1 MKNLL
6 IDRVGLVVE
15 NYDEELKAMVCEH
28 EYELFT
34 CYSTPTSPDED
45 EYSYQEEGCRKCNK
59 TVEEI
64 ENELNT
70 IGFNN
75 LSFNL

>member
-1 MKNLL
+1 MKDLL

-15 NYDEELKAMVCEH
+15 NYEDELKSAICEH
-28 EYELFT
+28 EFELFS
-34 CYSTPTSPDED
+34 CYFAPTSPDQD
-45 EYSYQEEGCRKCNK
+45 EVGYEEEGCVKCGK

-75 LSFNL
+75 LFIN